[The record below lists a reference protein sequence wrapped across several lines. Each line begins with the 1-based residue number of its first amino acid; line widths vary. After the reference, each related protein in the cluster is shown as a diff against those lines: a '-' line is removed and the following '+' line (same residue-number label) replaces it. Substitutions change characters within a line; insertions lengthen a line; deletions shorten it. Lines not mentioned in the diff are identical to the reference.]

1 MSQRFQA
8 VNRPKRW
15 PFGISIVIIYLVIA
29 GIRLAMGQDETRV
42 AIITGGAIGFIALVA
57 FAQWF
62 TRKVLWLEI
71 GPESLRLKTLLGVNE
86 VRFDR
91 VVRWSD
97 RKEHRRD
104 MVLRTKS
111 GHEVVELL
119 LFERPGMIHRQ
130 LADCLTAAG
139 APRLQNS
146 DWRRAPLSGLP
157 IIWGVAGVAAGL
169 VFLITLA
176 AALIASRALPAL
188 LITMALTLAVSLYAF
203 HVVLGSVRI
212 RDGVLERRAWG
223 RVKEIPLK
231 AGVTLEPRISSYP
244 RIRVSQGKRVIPIPM
259 ACDGFADLLAAL
271 LDHAPEVGSD
281 PGWRGVTQAIEAD
294 S

>member
-1 MSQRFQA
+1 LSQRFQA

-29 GIRLAMGQDETRV
+29 GIRLAMGQDQTRV
-42 AIITGGAIGFIALVA
+42 ALITGGAIGFIALVA

-91 VVRWSD
+91 VVRWTD

-104 MVLRTKS
+104 LVLRTKS

-119 LFERPGMIHRQ
+119 LFERPGLIHRE
-130 LADCLTAAG
+130 LVDRLTAAG

-157 IIWGVAGVAAGL
+157 MIWTAAGVVAGL
-169 VFLITLA
+169 VFLISLA
-176 AALIASRALPAL
+176 VAVISSRALPAL

-203 HVVLGSVRI
+203 HVSLGSVRI
-212 RDGVLERRAWG
+212 REGVLERQAWG
-223 RVKEIPLK
+223 RVKGIPLEG
-231 AGVTLEPRISSYP
+231 GVSLEPRISSYP
-244 RIRVSQGKRVIPIPM
+244 RIRVSQGKRVIPLPM
-259 ACDGFADLLAAL
+259 ACDGFADLLAVL
-271 LDHAPEVGSD
+271 LDHAPEVGGD
-281 PGWRGVTQAIEAD
+281 PDWRAVTQAIEAD